1 MPSYRDLTF
10 ILVSTPH
17 TPFSSHGHKLLILA
31 PFIEGLLGGWST
43 LQSAT
48 TSYISDCTSDGSR
61 AQIFSRFTGVF
72 YIGLSVGPAIGA
84 FLIKHPF
91 MPLVGRANLHPIQ
104 NVTSVFWTAI
114 FCSFINLLLTTFV
127 FPESLPKE
135 KRQGTAVVARDAE
148 GDDSPESHDKRD
160 RDWVGLGIIKGF
172 LSPLAIFLPK
182 VVQGVEGR
190 GKKDWSLT
198 FLALALFGYMLST
211 VCLIRPWVITG
222 SHTAI
227 GPVSSQIHVRRTR
240 LWMGC

>member
-1 MPSYRDLTF
+1 MNLTMSSYRDLTF

-17 TPFSSHGHKLLILA
+17 TSFSAHGHKLLILA

-72 YIGLSVGPAIGA
+72 YVGLSVGPAIGA

-91 MPLVGRANLHPIQ
+91 IPFVGSPNMHPIQ

-114 FCSFINLLLTTFV
+114 ICSLINLLLTTFV
-127 FPESLPKE
+127 FPEYLPKE
-135 KRQGTAVVARDAE
+135 KRQATTINIVAQDAE
-148 GDDSPESHDKRD
+148 GDESPESHNKRT

-182 VVQGVEGR
+182 TVQGVEGR

-211 VCLIRPWVITG
+211 VCLKKLCVITG
-222 SHTAI
+222 SHNTI
-227 GPVSSQIHVRRTR
+227 GPVSDQIHVR
-240 LWMGC
+240 